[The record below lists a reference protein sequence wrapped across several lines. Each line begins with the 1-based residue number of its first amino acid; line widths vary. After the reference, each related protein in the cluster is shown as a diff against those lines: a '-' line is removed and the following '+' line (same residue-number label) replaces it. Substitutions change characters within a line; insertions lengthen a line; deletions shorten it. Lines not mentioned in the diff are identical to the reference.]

1 MTHLGYGRML
11 GNQGFDGRCG
21 STRGMPVTSSV
32 RQKYPHTGQDRCAA
46 ETLLPCQFRTL
57 AAQQNSIYRRLQPGP
72 STGCECK
79 SISEAI
85 VRELVNGYVGS
96 SSDHLPLHMPCHG
109 HSARMSTESEPH
121 SPLTMLLRLLLI
133 AFLLAGSAEAARA
146 KTVAEAFD
154 AEMRAWMVAHGVMR
168 GSLGVMRDRRLVH
181 VVGFGDRGV
190 DARVGIWSLSKAIRA
205 TCVATLARDELLSF
219 NSPIGPLLSA
229 TFQRYGMPVDPR
241 LERATV
247 LHLVSHRSGIPTRV
261 GGNRFA
267 PGTGDLLRTHEPS
280 SVTAHQLLP
289 EILKIRLTHEPGEYF
304 QYSNVGY
311 LLLGRIV
318 EQVTGKA
325 YEEACYERVLRPSGI
340 SGARLHQTWGNL
352 LDAAAG
358 WELSAAEYLA
368 FARQLRP
375 NRKSVLDIAAQTVL
389 VSPDGFWRD
398 DRKQSAYT
406 LGVIVWPVPNALPHL
421 SHTGG
426 WDWLQKDAS
435 GGPVD
440 ESSGTLFVLA
450 SDGVTW
456 FASFDPVA
464 RASEQRAREEL
475 DHALWRAKRA
485 VTIWPYKDLFPA
497 HQVK

>member
-1 MTHLGYGRML
+1 MT
-11 GNQGFDGRCG
+11 
-21 STRGMPVTSSV
+21 TSAV
-32 RQKYPHTGQDRCAA
+32 R
-46 ETLLPCQFRTL
+46 
-57 AAQQNSIYRRLQPGP
+57 
-72 STGCECK
+72 
-79 SISEAI
+79 
-85 VRELVNGYVGS
+85 
-96 SSDHLPLHMPCHG
+96 HLPLNMPCHG

-121 SPLTMLLRLLLI
+121 SPSTMLLRLLLI

-190 DARVGIWSLSKAIRA
+190 DARVGIWSLSKAITA
-205 TCVATLARDELLSF
+205 TCVATLARDKLLSF
-219 NSPIGPLLSA
+219 NSPIGSLLSA

-267 PGTGDLLRTHEPS
+267 PGTGDLLRTYEPS

-289 EILKIRLTHEPGEYF
+289 EILKIRLTHEPGEQF

-325 YEEACYERVLRPSGI
+325 YEDACNERVLQPSGI
-340 SGARLHQTWGNL
+340 TGARLHRPWGRL

-358 WELSAAEYLA
+358 WEMSPAEYLA

-375 NRKSVLDIAAQTVL
+375 TRDSVLGPEERLLIVKT
-389 VSPDGFWRD
+389 DGFWRD
-398 DRKQSAYT
+398 DRKLSAYT
-406 LGVIVWPVPNALPHL
+406 LGIIVWPVKNSLPNL

-426 WDWLQKDAS
+426 WDWEQKDAR
-435 GGPVD
+435 GGMVD
-440 ESSGTLFVLA
+440 ENSGTLFVLTG
-450 SDGVTW
+450 DGIGW
-456 FASFDPVA
+456 
-464 RASEQRAREEL
+464 
-475 DHALWRAKRA
+475 
-485 VTIWPYKDLFPA
+485 
-497 HQVK
+497 